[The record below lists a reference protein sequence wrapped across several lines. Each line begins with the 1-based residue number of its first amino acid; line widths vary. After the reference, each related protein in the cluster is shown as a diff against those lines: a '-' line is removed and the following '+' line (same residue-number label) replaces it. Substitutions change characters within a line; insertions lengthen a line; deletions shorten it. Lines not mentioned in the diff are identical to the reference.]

1 MTINKLEYKFT
12 IYYYISLLSLLL
24 LFLSLYH
31 FYYYHHFSLTEFI
44 PSSIISM
51 TPYGNNGL
59 YLGKTITGA
68 KAATPAKGT
77 FVSTGL
83 NEGSANQNVRLSV

>member
-1 MTINKLEYKFT
+1 MLNIGFQSWYITLLLLLLLLTTINKLEYKFT
-12 IYYYISLLSLLL
+12 IYYHISLLSLL

-59 YLGKTITGA
+59 YLGKTITGL
-68 KAATPAKGT
+68 K
-77 FVSTGL
+77 
-83 NEGSANQNVRLSV
+83 